1 MIFLKIFKILPLI
14 LSLCKAVKLVSH
26 IVTTETIS
34 AIYHQESRRVLA
46 TLIRLL
52 GDFELAEEALQ
63 EAFACALQQWPNEGL
78 PNQPRVWLVSTGRF
92 KAIDKIRQH
101 KAQRNHQQQW
111 QFEQDADAEACPTD
125 EPEQHGWQDDELRLI
140 FTCCHPALSTEA
152 QIALTLREICGL
164 TTEQIAKAFLTSP
177 VTIAQRIV
185 RAKNKIRDAAI
196 PYEIPTAE
204 QLPERLDTVH
214 KVIYLL
220 FNEGYSQSSGDKL
233 LCAELSAQAIRLGFL
248 VLQLQPDSETMGL
261 LALLLLQ
268 ESRRHARID
277 QNGDLILLA
286 DQDRS
291 VWDQA
296 LIHQGVQLVERSLTG
311 RRIGPY
317 GLQAAIAALHAQ
329 SPSAAQTDWLQIV
342 ALYDVLYR
350 FEPSPVVQLN
360 RAVAISM
367 AQGPAAALPLLLALE
382 QNGELTQY
390 HLLDAAL
397 ADVHQKLGLTKQAK
411 LYYQQALNKTSQQ
424 AEQRFLLKRLETLG

>member
-1 MIFLKIFKILPLI
+1 MN
-14 LSLCKAVKLVSH
+14 SQ
-26 IVTTETIS
+26 VTAEAIS
-34 AIYHQESRRVLA
+34 ALYQQESRRVLA

-63 EAFACALQQWPNEGL
+63 EAFACALQQWPSDGL
-78 PNQPRVWLVSTGRF
+78 PEQPRAWLVSTGRF
-92 KAIDKIRQH
+92 KAIDKIRQQH
-101 KAQRNHQQQW
+101 TQRKYQQQW
-111 QFEQDADAEACPTD
+111 LFEQDEDIEAFQADEVNH
-125 EPEQHGWQDDELRLI
+125 QNWQDDELRLI

-164 TTEQIAKAFLTSP
+164 TTEQIAKAFLTNP

-196 PYEIPTAE
+196 PYEIPVPE
-204 QLPERLDTVH
+204 QLPERLDVVL

-220 FNEGYSQSSGDKL
+220 FNEGYSQSSGDQL
-233 LCAELSAQAIRLGFL
+233 LCAELSAQAIRLGYL
-248 VLQLQPDSETMGL
+248 LLELQPDTETMGL

-268 ESRRHARID
+268 ESRRTARIN
-277 QNGDLILLA
+277 QQGDLIVLA

-291 VWDQA
+291 LWDQA
-296 LIHQGVQLVERSLTG
+296 LIQQGVQLVERSLTG

-317 GLQAAIAALHAQ
+317 GLQAAIAALHAE
-329 SPSAAQTDWLQIV
+329 SPTAASTDWPQIV
-342 ALYDVLYR
+342 ALYDLLYR
-350 FEPSPVVQLN
+350 FEASPVVLLN

-382 QNGELTQY
+382 QSGELSQY

-397 ADVHQKLGLTKQAK
+397 ADIHHKLGLTQQARF
-411 LYYQQALNKTSQQ
+411 YYQQALSKTSQQ
-424 AEQRFLLKRLETLG
+424 AEQRFLQQRLESLS

>member
-1 MIFLKIFKILPLI
+1 MH
-14 LSLCKAVKLVSH
+14 SR
-26 IVTTETIS
+26 VTAETIS
-34 AIYHQESRRVLA
+34 ALYQQESRRVLA

-63 EAFACALQQWPNEGL
+63 EAFACALQQWPVEGL
-78 PNQPRVWLVSTGRF
+78 PTEPRAWLVSTGRF
-92 KAIDKIRQH
+92 KAIDKIRQQQS
-101 KAQRNHQQQW
+101 QRKYQQQW
-111 QFEQDADAEACPTD
+111 LFEQDEDIEAFQPD
-125 EPEQHGWQDDELRLI
+125 ESSAQNWQDDELRLI

-204 QLPERLDTVH
+204 QLPERLDVVL

-220 FNEGYSQSSGDKL
+220 FNEGYNQSSGDQL

-248 VLQLQPDSETMGL
+248 LLQLQPDTETMGL

-277 QNGDLILLA
+277 PQGDLILLA
-286 DQDRS
+286 AQDRS
-291 VWDQA
+291 LWDQA
-296 LIHQGVQLVERSLTG
+296 LIQQGVQLVERSLTG
-311 RRIGPY
+311 RRVGPY

-329 SPSAAQTDWLQIV
+329 SPDAASTDWPQIV

-350 FEPSPVVQLN
+350 FEASPVVLLN

-367 AQGPAAALPLLLALE
+367 AQGPAAALPLLQALE
-382 QNGELTQY
+382 QNGELAQY

-397 ADVHQKLGLTKQAK
+397 ADLHQKLGHTQQAR
-411 LYYQQALNKTSQQ
+411 LYYQQALSKTAQQ
-424 AEQRFLLKRLETLG
+424 AEQRFLQKRLETLG

>member
-1 MIFLKIFKILPLI
+1 LNQ
-14 LSLCKAVKLVSH
+14 LV
-26 IVTTETIS
+26 TAETIS
-34 AIYHQESRRVLA
+34 ALYQQESRRVLA

-63 EAFACALQQWPNEGL
+63 DAFICALQQWPVDGL
-78 PNQPRVWLVSTGRF
+78 PEQPRAWLVSTGRF
-92 KAIDKIRQH
+92 KAIDKIRH
-101 KAQRNHQQQW
+101 YKTQRKHQQQW
-111 QFEQDADAEACPTD
+111 LFEQEEEGETFQTD
-125 EPEQHGWQDDELRLI
+125 EPDNQSWQDDELRLI

-196 PYEIPTAE
+196 PYEIPTPE
-204 QLPERLDTVH
+204 QLPERLDAVH

-220 FNEGYSQSSGDKL
+220 FNEGYSQSSGDKH

-248 VLQLQPDSETMGL
+248 LLELQPDSETMGL

-268 ESRRHARID
+268 ESRCHARID
-277 QNGDLILLA
+277 PQGDLILLA

-291 VWDQA
+291 LWDQA
-296 LIHQGVQLVERSLTG
+296 LIQQGIQLVERSLTG

-317 GLQAAIAALHAQ
+317 GLQAAIAALHAE
-329 SPSAAQTDWLQIV
+329 SPDAASTDWPQIV

-350 FEPSPVVQLN
+350 FETSPVVLLN
-360 RAVAISM
+360 RAVAVSM

-382 QNGELTQY
+382 QSGELAQY

-397 ADVHQKLGLTKQAK
+397 ADLHQKLGLNQQAR
-411 LYYQQALNKTSQQ
+411 LYYQHALSKTTQQ
-424 AEQRFLLKRLETLG
+424 AEQRFLQKRLDSLS

>member
-1 MIFLKIFKILPLI
+1 LNQ
-14 LSLCKAVKLVSH
+14 LV
-26 IVTTETIS
+26 TAETIS
-34 AIYHQESRRVLA
+34 ALYQQESRRVLA

-63 EAFACALQQWPNEGL
+63 DAFICALQQWPVDGL
-78 PNQPRVWLVSTGRF
+78 PEQPRAWLVSTGRF
-92 KAIDKIRQH
+92 KAIDKIRH
-101 KAQRNHQQQW
+101 YKTQRKHQQQW
-111 QFEQDADAEACPTD
+111 LFEQEEEGETFQTD
-125 EPEQHGWQDDELRLI
+125 EPDNQSWQDDELRLI

-196 PYEIPTAE
+196 PYEIPTPE
-204 QLPERLDTVH
+204 QLPERLDAVH

-220 FNEGYSQSSGDKL
+220 FNEGYSQSSGDKH

-248 VLQLQPDSETMGL
+248 LLELQPDSETMGL

-277 QNGDLILLA
+277 PQGDLILLA

-291 VWDQA
+291 LWDQA
-296 LIHQGVQLVERSLTG
+296 LIQQGIQLVERSLTG

-317 GLQAAIAALHAQ
+317 GLQAAIAALHAE
-329 SPSAAQTDWLQIV
+329 SPDAASTDWPQIV
-342 ALYDVLYR
+342 ALYNVLYR
-350 FEPSPVVQLN
+350 FEASPVVLLN
-360 RAVAISM
+360 RAVAVSM
-367 AQGPAAALPLLLALE
+367 AQGPAAALPLLMALE
-382 QNGELTQY
+382 QSGELTQY

-397 ADVHQKLGLTKQAK
+397 ADLHQKLGLTQQAR
-411 LYYQQALNKTSQQ
+411 LYYQHALSKTSQQ
-424 AEQRFLLKRLETLG
+424 AEQRFLQKRLDSLS

>member
-1 MIFLKIFKILPLI
+1 MT
-14 LSLCKAVKLVSH
+14 CV
-26 IVTTETIS
+26 VTAESIS
-34 AIYHQESRRVLA
+34 ALYRQESRRVLA

-63 EAFACALQQWPNEGL
+63 DAFACALQQWPVDGL
-78 PNQPRVWLVSTGRF
+78 PEHPRAWLVSTGRF
-92 KAIDKIRQH
+92 KAIDKIRQQQS
-101 KAQRNHQQQW
+101 QRKYQQQW
-111 QFEQDADAEACPTD
+111 LSEQDEDIEAFQADEANH
-125 EPEQHGWQDDELRLI
+125 QSWQDDELRLI

-177 VTIAQRIV
+177 VTVAQRIV

-204 QLPERLDTVH
+204 QLPERLDAVL

-220 FNEGYSQSSGDKL
+220 FNEGYSQSSGDQL
-233 LCAELSAQAIRLGFL
+233 LCAELCAQAIRLGFL
-248 VLQLQPDSETMGL
+248 LLELQPDSETMGL

-268 ESRRHARID
+268 ESRRAARIN
-277 QNGDLILLA
+277 QQGDLILLA

-291 VWDQA
+291 LWDQS
-296 LIHQGVQLVERSLTG
+296 LIQQGVQLVERSLTG

-317 GLQAAIAALHAQ
+317 GLQAAIAALHAE
-329 SPSAAQTDWLQIV
+329 SPDAASTDWPQIV

-350 FEPSPVVQLN
+350 FEASSVVLLN

-382 QNGELTQY
+382 QSGELAQY

-397 ADVHQKLGLTKQAK
+397 ADLHQKLGHNQQAK
-411 LYYQQALNKTSQQ
+411 LYYQNALSKTSQQ
-424 AEQRFLLKRLETLG
+424 AEQRFLQKQLGTLG

>member
-1 MIFLKIFKILPLI
+1 MH
-14 LSLCKAVKLVSH
+14 SR
-26 IVTTETIS
+26 VTAETIS
-34 AIYHQESRRVLA
+34 ALYQQESRRVLA

-63 EAFACALQQWPNEGL
+63 EAFACALQQWPVEGL
-78 PNQPRVWLVSTGRF
+78 PTEPRAWLVSTGRF
-92 KAIDKIRQH
+92 KAIDKIRQQQT
-101 KAQRNHQQQW
+101 QRKYQQQW
-111 QFEQDADAEACPTD
+111 LFEQDEDIEAFQPD
-125 EPEQHGWQDDELRLI
+125 ESSTQNWQDDELRLI

-196 PYEIPTAE
+196 PYEIPIAE
-204 QLPERLDTVH
+204 QLPERLDVVL

-220 FNEGYSQSSGDKL
+220 FNEGYSQSSGDKH

-248 VLQLQPDSETMGL
+248 LLELQPDTETMGL

-277 QNGDLILLA
+277 PQGDLILLA
-286 DQDRS
+286 DQNRS
-291 VWDQA
+291 LWDQS
-296 LIHQGVQLVERSLTG
+296 LIQQGVQLVERSLTG
-311 RRIGPY
+311 RRVGPY

-329 SPSAAQTDWLQIV
+329 SPDAASTDWPQIV

-350 FEPSPVVQLN
+350 FEASPVVLLN

-367 AQGPAAALPLLLALE
+367 AQSPAVALPLLQVLE
-382 QNGELTQY
+382 QSGELAQY

-397 ADVHQKLGLTKQAK
+397 ADLHQKLGHTQQAR
-411 LYYQQALNKTSQQ
+411 LYYQQALSKTAQQ
-424 AEQRFLLKRLETLG
+424 AEQRFLQKRLETLG

>member
-1 MIFLKIFKILPLI
+1 MLLTSPV
-14 LSLCKAVKLVSH
+14 CKVRKLLNSQVAA
-26 IVTTETIS
+26 EAIS
-34 AIYHQESRRVLA
+34 ALYQQQSRRVLA

-63 EAFACALQQWPNEGL
+63 DAFACALQQWPVDGL
-78 PNQPRVWLVSTGRF
+78 PEHPRAWLVSTGRF
-92 KAIDKIRQH
+92 KAIDKIRQQQT
-101 KAQRNHQQQW
+101 QRKYQQQW
-111 QFEQDADAEACPTD
+111 LSEQDEDSEAFQADAAND
-125 EPEQHGWQDDELRLI
+125 QSWQDDELRLI

-204 QLPERLDTVH
+204 QLPERLDAVL

-220 FNEGYSQSSGDKL
+220 FNEGYSQSSGDQL
-233 LCAELSAQAIRLGFL
+233 LCAELCAQAIRLGYL
-248 VLQLQPDSETMGL
+248 LLELQPDTETMGL

-268 ESRRHARID
+268 ESRRFTRID
-277 QNGDLILLA
+277 QQGDLILLA

-291 VWDQA
+291 LWDQA
-296 LIHQGVQLVERSLTG
+296 LIQQGIQLVERSLTG

-317 GLQAAIAALHAQ
+317 GLQAAIAALHAE
-329 SPSAAQTDWLQIV
+329 SPDAVSTDWPQIV
-342 ALYDVLYR
+342 ALYDLLYR
-350 FEPSPVVQLN
+350 FEASPVVLLN

-367 AQGPAAALPLLLALE
+367 AQGPAAALPLLLAL
-382 QNGELTQY
+382 QQSGELAQY

-397 ADVHQKLGLTKQAK
+397 ADLHQKLGHNQQAK
-411 LYYQQALNKTSQQ
+411 LYYQNALSKTSQQ
-424 AEQRFLLKRLETLG
+424 AEQRFLQKQLGTLG

>member
-1 MIFLKIFKILPLI
+1 MH
-14 LSLCKAVKLVSH
+14 SR
-26 IVTTETIS
+26 VTAETIS
-34 AIYHQESRRVLA
+34 ALYQQESRRVLA

-63 EAFACALQQWPNEGL
+63 EAFACALQQWPVEGL
-78 PNQPRVWLVSTGRF
+78 PTEPRAWLVSTGRF
-92 KAIDKIRQH
+92 KAIDKIRQQQT
-101 KAQRNHQQQW
+101 QRKYQQQW
-111 QFEQDADAEACPTD
+111 LFEQDEDIEAFQPAESST
-125 EPEQHGWQDDELRLI
+125 QNWQDDELRLI

-196 PYEIPTAE
+196 PYEIPIAE
-204 QLPERLDTVH
+204 QLPERLDVVL

-220 FNEGYSQSSGDKL
+220 FNEGYSQSSGDKH

-248 VLQLQPDSETMGL
+248 LLQLQPDTETMGL

-277 QNGDLILLA
+277 PQGDLILLA
-286 DQDRS
+286 DQNRS
-291 VWDQA
+291 LWDQS
-296 LIHQGVQLVERSLTG
+296 LIQQGVQLVERSLTG
-311 RRIGPY
+311 RRVGPY

-329 SPSAAQTDWLQIV
+329 SPDAASTDWPQIV

-350 FEPSPVVQLN
+350 FEASPVVLLN

-367 AQGPAAALPLLLALE
+367 AQGSAAALPLLQVLE
-382 QNGELTQY
+382 QSGELAQY

-397 ADVHQKLGLTKQAK
+397 ADLHQKLGHTQQAR
-411 LYYQQALNKTSQQ
+411 LYYQQALSKTAQQ
-424 AEQRFLLKRLETLG
+424 AEQRFLQKRLETLG

>member
-1 MIFLKIFKILPLI
+1 MTSP
-14 LSLCKAVKLVSH
+14 
-26 IVTTETIS
+26 VTAETIS
-34 AIYHQESRRVLA
+34 ALYQQESRRVLA

-63 EAFACALQQWPNEGL
+63 EAFTCALQQWPVEGL
-78 PNQPRVWLVSTGRF
+78 PEQPRAWLVSTGRF

-101 KAQRNHQQQW
+101 KTQRQYQQQW
-111 QFEQDADAEACPTD
+111 LAGLDEEAEASSD
-125 EPEQHGWQDDELRLI
+125 ETPDQLWQDDELRLI

-196 PYEIPTAE
+196 PYEIPAAE
-204 QLPERLDTVH
+204 QLPARLDAVL

-220 FNEGYSQSSGDKL
+220 FNEGYSQSSGDQL
-233 LCAELSAQAIRLGFL
+233 LSAELSAQAIRLGFL
-248 VLQLQPDSETMGL
+248 LVQLQPESETLGL

-268 ESRRHARID
+268 ESRRSARTD
-277 QNGDLILLA
+277 EQGELILLA
-286 DQDRS
+286 DQNRS
-291 VWDQA
+291 LWDKS
-296 LIHQGVQLVERSLTG
+296 LIKQGVQLVERSLSG

-317 GLQAAIAALHAQ
+317 GLQAAIAALHAE
-329 SPSAAQTDWLQIV
+329 SPDAESTDWPQIV

-350 FEPSPVVQLN
+350 FETSPVVLLN

-367 AQGPAAALPLLLALE
+367 AQGAAAALPLLLAL
-382 QNGELTQY
+382 QQSGELAHY
-390 HLLDAAL
+390 HLLDVAL
-397 ADVHQKLGLTKQAK
+397 ADTHQKLGLVQQAR
-411 LYYQQALNKTSQQ
+411 LYYQQALSKTTQQ
-424 AEQRFLLKRLETLG
+424 AEQRFLQKQLEQLPPI

>member
-1 MIFLKIFKILPLI
+1 MH
-14 LSLCKAVKLVSH
+14 SR
-26 IVTTETIS
+26 VTAETIS
-34 AIYHQESRRVLA
+34 ALYQQESRRVLA

-63 EAFACALQQWPNEGL
+63 EAFACALQQWPVEGL
-78 PNQPRVWLVSTGRF
+78 PTEPRAWLVSTGRF
-92 KAIDKIRQH
+92 KAIDKIRQQQT
-101 KAQRNHQQQW
+101 QRKYQQQW
-111 QFEQDADAEACPTD
+111 LFEQDEDIEAFQPD
-125 EPEQHGWQDDELRLI
+125 ESSTQNWQDDELRLI

-196 PYEIPTAE
+196 PYEIPIAE
-204 QLPERLDTVH
+204 QLPERLDVVL

-220 FNEGYSQSSGDKL
+220 FNEGYSQSSGDKH

-248 VLQLQPDSETMGL
+248 LLELQPDTETMGL

-277 QNGDLILLA
+277 PQGDLILLA
-286 DQDRS
+286 DQNRS
-291 VWDQA
+291 LWDQA
-296 LIHQGVQLVERSLTG
+296 LIQQGVQLVERSLTG
-311 RRIGPY
+311 RRVGPY

-329 SPSAAQTDWLQIV
+329 SPDAASTDWPQIV

-350 FEPSPVVQLN
+350 FEASPVVLLN

-367 AQGPAAALPLLLALE
+367 AQSPAVALPLLQVLE
-382 QNGELTQY
+382 QSGELAQY

-397 ADVHQKLGLTKQAK
+397 ADLHQKLGHTQQAR
-411 LYYQQALNKTSQQ
+411 LYYQQALSKTAQQ
-424 AEQRFLLKRLETLG
+424 AEQRFLQKRLETLG

>member
-1 MIFLKIFKILPLI
+1 MLLI
-14 LSLCKAVKLVSH
+14 SPACKAIELLNQV
-26 IVTTETIS
+26 VTAEAIS
-34 AIYHQESRRVLA
+34 ALYQQESRRVLA

-63 EAFACALQQWPNEGL
+63 DAFACALQQWPVDGL
-78 PNQPRVWLVSTGRF
+78 PEQPRAWLVSTGRF

-101 KAQRNHQQQW
+101 QTQRNYQQQW
-111 QFEQDADAEACPTD
+111 LAEQDGEAEVFQAY
-125 EPEQHGWQDDELRLI
+125 EPDHQNWHDDELRLI

-196 PYEIPTAE
+196 PYEIPTTE
-204 QLPERLDTVH
+204 QLPERLDVVL

-220 FNEGYSQSSGDKL
+220 FNEGYSQSSGDQL

-248 VLQLQPDSETMGL
+248 LLELQPDSETMGL

-268 ESRRHARID
+268 ESRRFARID
-277 QNGDLILLA
+277 PQGDLILLA

-291 VWDQA
+291 LWDKS
-296 LIHQGVQLVERSLTG
+296 LIQQGVQLVERSLTG

-317 GLQAAIAALHAQ
+317 GLQAAIAALHAE
-329 SPSAAQTDWLQIV
+329 SPDAASTDWPQIV

-350 FEPSPVVQLN
+350 FELSPVVLLN

-367 AQGPAAALPLLLALE
+367 AQGPAVALPLLLALE
-382 QNGELTQY
+382 QRGELAQY
-390 HLLDAAL
+390 HLLDVAL
-397 ADVHQKLGLTKQAK
+397 ADLHQKLGLTQQAK
-411 LYYQQALNKTSQQ
+411 LYYQQALSKTTQL
-424 AEQRFLLKRLETLG
+424 AEQRFLQKKLQTLG

>member
-1 MIFLKIFKILPLI
+1 MPPT
-14 LSLCKAVKLVSH
+14 SPTCKVHKLLHSR
-26 IVTTETIS
+26 VTAETIS
-34 AIYHQESRRVLA
+34 ALYQQESRRVLA

-63 EAFACALQQWPNEGL
+63 EAFACALQQWPVEGL
-78 PNQPRVWLVSTGRF
+78 PTEPRAWLVSTGRF
-92 KAIDKIRQH
+92 KAIDKIRQQQT
-101 KAQRNHQQQW
+101 QRKYQQQW
-111 QFEQDADAEACPTD
+111 LFEQDEDIEAFQPD
-125 EPEQHGWQDDELRLI
+125 ESSTQNWQDDELRLI

-204 QLPERLDTVH
+204 QLPERLDVVL

-220 FNEGYSQSSGDKL
+220 FNEGYNQSSGDQL

-248 VLQLQPDSETMGL
+248 LLQLQPDTETMGL

-277 QNGDLILLA
+277 PQGDLILLA
-286 DQDRS
+286 AQDRS
-291 VWDQA
+291 LWDQA
-296 LIHQGVQLVERSLTG
+296 LIQQGVQLVERSLTG
-311 RRIGPY
+311 RRVGPY

-329 SPSAAQTDWLQIV
+329 SPDAASTDWPQIV

-350 FEPSPVVQLN
+350 FEASPVVLLN

-367 AQGPAAALPLLLALE
+367 AQGPAAALPLLQALE
-382 QNGELTQY
+382 QNGELAQY

-397 ADVHQKLGLTKQAK
+397 ADLHQKLGHTQQAR
-411 LYYQQALNKTSQQ
+411 LYYQQALSKTAQQ
-424 AEQRFLLKRLETLG
+424 AEQRFLQKRLETLG

>member
-1 MIFLKIFKILPLI
+1 LT
-14 LSLCKAVKLVSH
+14 ST
-26 IVTTETIS
+26 VTAETIS
-34 AIYHQESRRVLA
+34 VLYQQESRRVLA

-63 EAFACALQQWPNEGL
+63 EAFTCALQQWPVDGL
-78 PNQPRVWLVSTGRF
+78 PEQPRAWLVSTGRF
-92 KAIDKIRQH
+92 KAIDKIRQQH
-101 KAQRNHQQQW
+101 SQRKYQQQW
-111 QFEQDADAEACPTD
+111 LFEHDEDPDLFQAEEAKN
-125 EPEQHGWQDDELRLI
+125 HHWQDDELRLI
-140 FTCCHPALSTEA
+140 FTCCHPALSSEA

-196 PYEIPTAE
+196 PYEIPDPE
-204 QLPERLDTVH
+204 QLPARLDAVL

-220 FNEGYSQSSGDKL
+220 FNEGYSQSSGDQL

-248 VLQLQPDSETMGL
+248 LVQLQPESETLGL

-268 ESRRHARID
+268 ESRRSARTD
-277 QNGDLILLA
+277 AQGELILLA

-291 VWDQA
+291 LWDRS
-296 LIHQGVQLVERSLTG
+296 LIEQGIQLVERSLSG

-317 GLQAAIAALHAQ
+317 GLQAAIAALHAE
-329 SPSAAQTDWLQIV
+329 SPDAASTDWPQIV

-350 FEPSPVVQLN
+350 FEASPVVLLN

-367 AQGPAAALPLLLALE
+367 AQGPAAALPILLALE
-382 QNGELTQY
+382 QSGELAHY
-390 HLLDAAL
+390 HLLDVAL
-397 ADVHQKLGLTKQAK
+397 ADLHQKLGLSRQAK
-411 LYYQQALNKTSQQ
+411 AYYQQALGKTSQQ
-424 AEQRFLLKRLETLG
+424 AEQRFLQKQLEALG

>member
-1 MIFLKIFKILPLI
+1 LNQ
-14 LSLCKAVKLVSH
+14 LV
-26 IVTTETIS
+26 TAETIS
-34 AIYHQESRRVLA
+34 ALYQQESRRVLA

-63 EAFACALQQWPNEGL
+63 DAFACALQQWPTEGL
-78 PNQPRVWLVSTGRF
+78 PEQPRAWLVSTGRF
-92 KAIDKIRQH
+92 KAIDKIRQQQT
-101 KAQRNHQQQW
+101 QRNYQQQW
-111 QFEQDADAEACPTD
+111 LLEQEQDGEAFQAD
-125 EPEQHGWQDDELRLI
+125 EPNSQNWQDDELRLI

-177 VTIAQRIV
+177 VTVAQRIV

-196 PYEIPTAE
+196 PYEIPTPE
-204 QLPERLDTVH
+204 QLPGRLDTVL

-220 FNEGYSQSSGDKL
+220 FNEGYSQSSGDQL

-248 VLQLQPDSETMGL
+248 LLELQPDSETMGL

-268 ESRRHARID
+268 ESRRTARID
-277 QNGDLILLA
+277 QQGDLILLA

-291 VWDQA
+291 LWDQS
-296 LIHQGVQLVERSLTG
+296 LIQQGVQLVERSLTG

-317 GLQAAIAALHAQ
+317 GLQAAIAALHAE
-329 SPSAAQTDWLQIV
+329 SPDAASTDWPQIV

-350 FEPSPVVQLN
+350 FEASPVVLLN

-367 AQGPAAALPLLLALE
+367 AQGPAVALPLLQALE
-382 QNGELTQY
+382 QSGELAQY

-397 ADVHQKLGLTKQAK
+397 ADLHQKLGLNQQAR
-411 LYYQQALNKTSQQ
+411 LYYQHALSKTSQQ
-424 AEQRFLLKRLETLG
+424 AEQRFLQKKLQTLG

>member
-1 MIFLKIFKILPLI
+1 MH
-14 LSLCKAVKLVSH
+14 SR
-26 IVTTETIS
+26 VTAETIS
-34 AIYHQESRRVLA
+34 ALYQQESRRVLA

-63 EAFACALQQWPNEGL
+63 EAFACALQQWPVEGL
-78 PNQPRVWLVSTGRF
+78 PTEPRAWLVSTGRF
-92 KAIDKIRQH
+92 KAIDKIRQQQT
-101 KAQRNHQQQW
+101 QRKYQQQW
-111 QFEQDADAEACPTD
+111 LFEQDEDIEAFQPAESST
-125 EPEQHGWQDDELRLI
+125 QNWQDDELRLI

-196 PYEIPTAE
+196 PYEIPIAE
-204 QLPERLDTVH
+204 QLPERLDVVL

-220 FNEGYSQSSGDKL
+220 FNEGYSQSSGDKH

-248 VLQLQPDSETMGL
+248 LLQLQPDTETMGL

-277 QNGDLILLA
+277 PQGDLILLA
-286 DQDRS
+286 DQNRS
-291 VWDQA
+291 LWDQS
-296 LIHQGVQLVERSLTG
+296 LIQQGVQLVERSLTG
-311 RRIGPY
+311 RRVGPY

-329 SPSAAQTDWLQIV
+329 SPDAASTDWPQIV

-350 FEPSPVVQLN
+350 FEASPVVLLN

-367 AQGPAAALPLLLALE
+367 AQSPAVALPLLQVLE
-382 QNGELTQY
+382 QSGELAQY

-397 ADVHQKLGLTKQAK
+397 ADLHQKLGHTQQAR
-411 LYYQQALNKTSQQ
+411 LYYQQALSKTAQQ
-424 AEQRFLLKRLETLG
+424 AEQRFLQKRLETLG

>member
-1 MIFLKIFKILPLI
+1 MNSK
-14 LSLCKAVKLVSH
+14 
-26 IVTTETIS
+26 VTAETIS
-34 AIYHQESRRVLA
+34 ALYQQESRRVLA

-63 EAFACALQQWPNEGL
+63 EAFASALQQWPVDGL
-78 PNQPRVWLVSTGRF
+78 PEQPRAWLVSTGRF
-92 KAIDKIRQH
+92 KAIDKIRQQQT
-101 KAQRNHQQQW
+101 QRKYQQQW
-111 QFEQDADAEACPTD
+111 LFEQDEDSEAFQADEANH
-125 EPEQHGWQDDELRLI
+125 QNWQDDELRLI

-164 TTEQIAKAFLTSP
+164 TTEQIAKAFLTNP

-196 PYEIPTAE
+196 PYEIPVPE
-204 QLPERLDTVH
+204 QLPERLDAVL

-220 FNEGYSQSSGDKL
+220 FNEGYSQSSGDQL
-233 LCAELSAQAIRLGFL
+233 LCAELCAQAIRLGYL
-248 VLQLQPDSETMGL
+248 LLELQTDSETMGL

-268 ESRRHARID
+268 ESRRHARIN
-277 QNGDLILLA
+277 QQGDLILLA

-291 VWDQA
+291 LWDPT
-296 LIHQGVQLVERSLTG
+296 LIQQGVQLVERSLTG

-317 GLQAAIAALHAQ
+317 GLQAAIAALHAE
-329 SPSAAQTDWLQIV
+329 SPTAASTDWPQIV

-350 FEPSPVVQLN
+350 FEASPVVLLN

-367 AQGPAAALPLLLALE
+367 AQGPAVALPLLLALE
-382 QNGELTQY
+382 QSGELSQY

-397 ADVHQKLGLTKQAK
+397 ADIHHKLGLTQQARF
-411 LYYQQALNKTSQQ
+411 YYQQALSKTSQQ
-424 AEQRFLLKRLETLG
+424 AEQRFLQKRLENLC

>member
-1 MIFLKIFKILPLI
+1 M
-14 LSLCKAVKLVSH
+14 
-26 IVTTETIS
+26 
-34 AIYHQESRRVLA
+34 LA

-63 EAFACALQQWPNEGL
+63 EAFACALQQWPVEGL
-78 PNQPRVWLVSTGRF
+78 PTEPRAWLVSTGRF
-92 KAIDKIRQH
+92 KAIDKIRQQQT
-101 KAQRNHQQQW
+101 QRKYQQQW
-111 QFEQDADAEACPTD
+111 LFEQDEDIEAFQPD
-125 EPEQHGWQDDELRLI
+125 ESSTQNWQDDELRLI

-196 PYEIPTAE
+196 PYEIPIAE
-204 QLPERLDTVH
+204 QLPERLDVVL

-220 FNEGYSQSSGDKL
+220 FNEGYSQSSGDKH

-248 VLQLQPDSETMGL
+248 LLELQPDTETMGL

-277 QNGDLILLA
+277 PQGDLILLA
-286 DQDRS
+286 DQNRS
-291 VWDQA
+291 LWDQS
-296 LIHQGVQLVERSLTG
+296 LIQQGVQLVERSLTG
-311 RRIGPY
+311 RRVGPY

-329 SPSAAQTDWLQIV
+329 SPDAASTDWPQIV

-350 FEPSPVVQLN
+350 FEASPVVLLN

-367 AQGPAAALPLLLALE
+367 AQSPAVALPLLQVLE
-382 QNGELTQY
+382 QSGELAQY

-397 ADVHQKLGLTKQAK
+397 ADLHQKLGHTQQAR
-411 LYYQQALNKTSQQ
+411 LYYQQALSKTAQQ
-424 AEQRFLLKRLETLG
+424 AEQRFLQKRLRHWVNA

>member
-1 MIFLKIFKILPLI
+1 MNQ
-14 LSLCKAVKLVSH
+14 V
-26 IVTTETIS
+26 VTTETIS
-34 AIYHQESRRVLA
+34 ALYQQESRRVLA

-63 EAFACALQQWPNEGL
+63 EAFAYALQQWPVDGL
-78 PNQPRVWLVSTGRF
+78 PEQPRAWLVSTGRF
-92 KAIDKIRQH
+92 KAIDKIRQQQT
-101 KAQRNHQQQW
+101 QRKYQQQW
-111 QFEQDADAEACPTD
+111 LLEQEEDGEAFQAD
-125 EPEQHGWQDDELRLI
+125 EPNSQNWQDDELRLI

-196 PYEIPTAE
+196 PYEIPTPE
-204 QLPERLDTVH
+204 QLPERLDTVL

-220 FNEGYSQSSGDKL
+220 FNEGYSQSSGDQL

-248 VLQLQPDSETMGL
+248 LLELQSDSETMGL

-268 ESRRHARID
+268 ESRRSARID
-277 QNGDLILLA
+277 PQGDLILLA

-291 VWDQA
+291 LWDQS
-296 LIHQGVQLVERSLTG
+296 LIQQGIQLVERSLTG

-317 GLQAAIAALHAQ
+317 GLQAAIAALHAE
-329 SPSAAQTDWLQIV
+329 SPDAASTDWPQIV

-350 FEPSPVVQLN
+350 FEASPVVLLN

-367 AQGPAAALPLLLALE
+367 AQGPATALPLLLALE
-382 QNGELTQY
+382 QSGELAQY

-397 ADVHQKLGLTKQAK
+397 ADLHQKLGQSQQAK
-411 LYYQQALNKTSQQ
+411 LYYQHALSKTSQQ
-424 AEQRFLLKRLETLG
+424 AEQRFLQKRLDSLS

>member
-1 MIFLKIFKILPLI
+1 MTSP
-14 LSLCKAVKLVSH
+14 
-26 IVTTETIS
+26 VTAETIS
-34 AIYHQESRRVLA
+34 ALYQQESRRVLA

-63 EAFACALQQWPNEGL
+63 EAFTCALQQWPVEGL
-78 PNQPRVWLVSTGRF
+78 PEHPRAWLVSTGRF

-101 KAQRNHQQQW
+101 KTQRQYQQQW
-111 QFEQDADAEACPTD
+111 LAGLDEEAEASSGETPD
-125 EPEQHGWQDDELRLI
+125 QLWQDDELRLI

-196 PYEIPTAE
+196 PYEIPAAE
-204 QLPERLDTVH
+204 QLPARLDAVL

-220 FNEGYSQSSGDKL
+220 FNEGYSQSSGDQL
-233 LCAELSAQAIRLGFL
+233 LSAELSAQAIRLGFL
-248 VLQLQPDSETMGL
+248 LVQLQPESETLGL

-268 ESRRHARID
+268 ESRRSARTD
-277 QNGDLILLA
+277 EQGELILLA
-286 DQDRS
+286 DQNRS
-291 VWDQA
+291 LWDKS
-296 LIHQGVQLVERSLTG
+296 LIEQGVQLVERSLSG

-317 GLQAAIAALHAQ
+317 GLQAAIAALHAE
-329 SPSAAQTDWLQIV
+329 SPDAESTDWPQIV

-350 FEPSPVVQLN
+350 FETSPVVLLN

-367 AQGPAAALPLLLALE
+367 AQGAAAALPLLLAL
-382 QNGELTQY
+382 QQSGELTHY
-390 HLLDAAL
+390 HLLDVAL
-397 ADVHQKLGLTKQAK
+397 ADTHQKLGLVQQAR
-411 LYYQQALNKTSQQ
+411 LYYQQALRKTTQQ
-424 AEQRFLLKRLETLG
+424 AEQRFLQKRLDKLGLSSPSTL

>member
-1 MIFLKIFKILPLI
+1 LLH
-14 LSLCKAVKLVSH
+14 SR
-26 IVTTETIS
+26 VTAETIS
-34 AIYHQESRRVLA
+34 ALYQQESRRVLA

-63 EAFACALQQWPNEGL
+63 EAFACALQQWPVEGL
-78 PNQPRVWLVSTGRF
+78 PTEPRAWLVSTGRF
-92 KAIDKIRQH
+92 KAIDKIRQQQT
-101 KAQRNHQQQW
+101 QRKYQQQW
-111 QFEQDADAEACPTD
+111 LFEQDEDIEAFQPD
-125 EPEQHGWQDDELRLI
+125 ESSTQNWQDDELRLI

-196 PYEIPTAE
+196 PYEIPIAE
-204 QLPERLDTVH
+204 QLPERLDVVL

-220 FNEGYSQSSGDKL
+220 FNEGYSQSSGDKH

-248 VLQLQPDSETMGL
+248 LLELQPDTETMGL

-277 QNGDLILLA
+277 PQGDLILLA
-286 DQDRS
+286 DQNRS
-291 VWDQA
+291 LWDQS
-296 LIHQGVQLVERSLTG
+296 LIQQGVQLVERSLTG
-311 RRIGPY
+311 RRVGPY

-329 SPSAAQTDWLQIV
+329 SPDAASTDWPQIV

-350 FEPSPVVQLN
+350 FEASPVVLLN

-367 AQGPAAALPLLLALE
+367 AQSPAVALPLLQVLE
-382 QNGELTQY
+382 QSGELAQY

-397 ADVHQKLGLTKQAK
+397 ADLHQKLGHTQQAR
-411 LYYQQALNKTSQQ
+411 LYYQQALSKTAQQ
-424 AEQRFLLKRLETLG
+424 AEQRFLQKRLETLG

>member
-1 MIFLKIFKILPLI
+1 LLLTSPV
-14 LSLCKAVKLVSH
+14 CKVRKLLNSQVAA
-26 IVTTETIS
+26 EAIS
-34 AIYHQESRRVLA
+34 ALYQQQSRRVLA

-63 EAFACALQQWPNEGL
+63 DAFACALQQWPVDGL
-78 PNQPRVWLVSTGRF
+78 PEHPRAWLVSTGRF
-92 KAIDKIRQH
+92 KAIDKIRQQQT
-101 KAQRNHQQQW
+101 QRKYQQQW
-111 QFEQDADAEACPTD
+111 LSEQDEDSEAFQADAAND
-125 EPEQHGWQDDELRLI
+125 QSWQDDELRLI

-204 QLPERLDTVH
+204 QLPERLDAVL

-220 FNEGYSQSSGDKL
+220 FNEGYSQSSGDQL
-233 LCAELSAQAIRLGFL
+233 LCAELCAQAIRLGYL
-248 VLQLQPDSETMGL
+248 LLELQPDTETMGL

-268 ESRRHARID
+268 ESRRFARID
-277 QNGDLILLA
+277 QQGNLILLA

-291 VWDQA
+291 LWDQA
-296 LIHQGVQLVERSLTG
+296 LIQQGIQLVERSLTG

-317 GLQAAIAALHAQ
+317 GLQAAIAALHAE
-329 SPSAAQTDWLQIV
+329 SPDAVSTDWPQIV
-342 ALYDVLYR
+342 ALYDLLYR
-350 FEPSPVVQLN
+350 FEASPVVLLN

-367 AQGPAAALPLLLALE
+367 AQGPAAALPLLLAL
-382 QNGELTQY
+382 QQSGELAQY

-397 ADVHQKLGLTKQAK
+397 ADLHQKLGHNQQAK
-411 LYYQQALNKTSQQ
+411 LYYQNALSKTSQQ
-424 AEQRFLLKRLETLG
+424 AEQRFLQKQLGTLG

>member
-1 MIFLKIFKILPLI
+1 MPLT
-14 LSLCKAVKLVSH
+14 SPACKVPKLLNSK
-26 IVTTETIS
+26 VTAETIS
-34 AIYHQESRRVLA
+34 ALYQQESRRVLA

-63 EAFACALQQWPNEGL
+63 EAFACALQQWPVDGL
-78 PNQPRVWLVSTGRF
+78 PAQPRAWLVSTGRF
-92 KAIDKIRQH
+92 KAIDKIRQQQS
-101 KAQRNHQQQW
+101 QRKYQQQW
-111 QFEQDADAEACPTD
+111 LFEQEEDIERFQADEVD
-125 EPEQHGWQDDELRLI
+125 QQNWQDDELRLI

-204 QLPERLDTVH
+204 QLPERLDVVL

-220 FNEGYSQSSGDKL
+220 FNEGYNQSSGDQL

-248 VLQLQPDSETMGL
+248 LLQLQPDTETMGL

-277 QNGDLILLA
+277 PQGDLILLA
-286 DQDRS
+286 AQDRS
-291 VWDQA
+291 LWDQA
-296 LIHQGVQLVERSLTG
+296 LIQQGVQLVERSLTG
-311 RRIGPY
+311 RRVGPY

-329 SPSAAQTDWLQIV
+329 SPDAASTDWPQIV

-350 FEPSPVVQLN
+350 FEASPVVLLN

-367 AQGPAAALPLLLALE
+367 AQGPAAALPLLQALE
-382 QNGELTQY
+382 QNGELAQY

-397 ADVHQKLGLTKQAK
+397 ADIHQKLGHNRLAK
-411 LYYQQALNKTSQQ
+411 FYYKNALSKTSQQ
-424 AEQRFLLKRLETLG
+424 AEQRFLQKKLQTLG